1 MVDNPALE
9 YVYGK
14 LPVPFQDFLCSYYGR
29 REAKIRFSDA
39 FQRHYDDLLIMENW
53 SASKAAQYQDQ
64 QVQRLI
70 QHAYDSVPYYQ
81 DLMKGLKLA
90 PADIRSREDLSKLPI
105 LSKEDVRANTER
117 LVSNKASRRKLI
129 RRHTS
134 GTTGKSLHFF
144 STPESIAF
152 QWAVWWRHRK
162 RFGIERGVWHVNFT
176 GKLVVPAAQNAPPY
190 WRWNRPMKQLLINMQ
205 HITPKKV
212 DAIVAFFNERGFEL
226 FTGYPSIIHA
236 FVMAAEEAG
245 SKLESPP
252 RVICT
257 GAENI
262 LDFQRRDI
270 VKYTHAILTDQ
281 YGLSEGC
288 GNASQC
294 PEFVYHEDFE
304 FGIIEC
310 VDPVRVDKNH
320 VRGRIV
326 CTGFSNWAFP
336 FVRYD
341 TGDVGIWTQNGFLCP
356 CGRQSAVLSA
366 IEGRADDYVVTPEG
380 NRIMRF
386 DYIFKE
392 AINVKE
398 CQVVQEKLGEII
410 LRIVVRPGYA
420 SRDEEA
426 IKKEIRRW
434 ISPRLNVSLDYV
446 DEIERDRSG
455 KFKAVKS
462 LLRAGPSASE
472 N

>member
-1 MVDNPALE
+1 MVDNLALE

-14 LPVPFQDFLCSYYGR
+14 LPVSFQDLLCSYYGR
-29 REAKIRFSDA
+29 KEARIRFSEV
-39 FQRHYDDLLIMENW
+39 FQRHFDDLLTMENW
-53 SASKAAQYQDQ
+53 SASEAAAYQDEQ
-64 QVQRLI
+64 LHRLI
-70 QHAYDSVPYYQ
+70 QHAYDSVPYYR
-81 DLMKGLKLA
+81 DLMKELKLT
-90 PADIRSREDLSKLPI
+90 PADIRSREDLPKLPI
-105 LSKEDVRANTER
+105 LSKEDVRANVDR
-117 LVSNKASRRKLI
+117 LVSDRENKRGLI

-176 GKLVVPAAQNAPPY
+176 GKLVVPASQEAPPY
-190 WRWNRPMKQLLINMQ
+190 WRWNRPMKQVLINMQ

-212 DAIVAFFNERGFEL
+212 DAIVSFFNERGFEL

-236 FVMAAEEAG
+236 FVLAAEEAG
-245 SKLESPP
+245 RELESPP
-252 RVICT
+252 RVIST

-270 VKYTHAILTDQ
+270 VNYTHAILTDQ

-310 VDPVRVDKNH
+310 VDPVSVDENH
-320 VRGRIV
+320 VRGRVV

-341 TGDVGIWTQNGFLCP
+341 TGDVGIWTQNGFLCQ
-356 CGRQSAVLSA
+356 CGRRSTVLSA
-366 IEGRADDYVVTPEG
+366 IEGRTDDYVVTPEG

-392 AINVKE
+392 TANVKE

-410 LRIVVRPGYA
+410 LRIVIRPGYA

-426 IKKEIRRW
+426 IRKEIRRW
-434 ISPRLNVSLDYV
+434 ISPRLNMSFEYI
-446 DEIERDRSG
+446 DEIERDMSG

-462 LLRAGPSASE
+462 LLRAGSSASA

>member
-1 MVDNPALE
+1 MDNFAVE

-14 LPVPFQDFLCSYYGR
+14 LPVSFQDLLCSYYGR
-29 REAKIRFSDA
+29 KEARIRFSDV
-39 FQRHYDDLLIMENW
+39 FQRHFEDLLRMENW
-53 SASKAAQYQDQ
+53 SASQAATYQDDQ
-64 QVQRLI
+64 LHRLI
-70 QHAYDSVPYYQ
+70 RHAYNSVPYYR
-81 DLMKGLKLA
+81 DLMMGLKLT
-90 PADIRSREDLSKLPI
+90 PSDVRSREDLPKLPI
-105 LSKEDVRANTER
+105 LSKEDVRANLER
-117 LVSNKASRRKLI
+117 LVSDGASKRTLI

-152 QWAVWWRHRK
+152 QWAVWWRHRR
-162 RFGIERGVWHVNFT
+162 RFGIDRGVWHVNFT
-176 GKLVVPAAQNAPPY
+176 GKLVVPAAQDTPPY
-190 WRWNRPMKQLLINMQ
+190 WRSNRPMKQVLINMQ
-205 HITPKKV
+205 QITPKKV
-212 DAIVAFFNERGFEL
+212 GTIVSFLNEQGFEL

-236 FVMAAEEAG
+236 FVLAAEEAG
-245 SKLESPP
+245 RELASPP

-270 VKYTHAILTDQ
+270 VSYTGAILTDQ

-294 PEFVYHEDFE
+294 PELVYHEDFE

-310 VDPVRVDKNH
+310 VDPVSVDEDH

-326 CTGFSNWAFP
+326 CTGFSNWALP

-341 TGDVGIWTQNGFLCP
+341 TGDVGIWTRNGFLCQ
-356 CGRQSAVLSA
+356 CGRQSTVLSA

-392 AINVKE
+392 TTNVKE

-410 LRIVVRPGYA
+410 LRIVIRPGYA

-426 IKKEIRRW
+426 IRKGIRRW
-434 ISPRLNVSLDYV
+434 ISPRLNISFNYV
-446 DEIERDRSG
+446 GEIERDKSG
-455 KFKAVKS
+455 KFKAVRS
-462 LLRAGPSASE
+462 LLRLGPGAFA